1 MDKKSVRR
9 ASLTEQIQTLLIERI
24 TSGSLS
30 AGERLKELQLAKEFG
45 TSQSPVREA
54 IRNLQARGYIEH
66 KAHVGAVV
74 KTFSMKEIEDAF
86 EIREALEGHC
96 LSAAEKK
103 IERLT
108 DRLKEELN
116 TMQKALSESNVQAF
130 TEADNAFHRAIID
143 SCSNHQML
151 AIWDSLGIQLQI
163 IATLGETSIPLQK
176 IYDLHPP
183 LIDSLESY
191 NREDI
196 NRDLS
201 KHYSTLKDYWFRST
215 RNAY

>member
-1 MDKKSVRR
+1 MVKENVRR
-9 ASLTEQIQTLLIERI
+9 TSLTEQIQTILIEKI

-30 AGERLKELQLAKEFG
+30 AGERLKELQLAREFG

-54 IRNLQARGYIEH
+54 IRSLQALGYIEH

-74 KTFSMKEIEDAF
+74 KTFSLKEIEDAF
-86 EIREALEGHC
+86 QIREALEGHC
-96 LSAAEKK
+96 LSANENK
-103 IERLT
+103 IGRLT

-116 TMQKALSESNVQAF
+116 NMQSALSQSDVQAF
-130 TEADNAFHRAIID
+130 TEADNTFHRAIID
-143 SCSNHQML
+143 SSSNIQML

-163 IATLGETSIPLQK
+163 IQTLGETSMPLQK

-191 NREDI
+191 NQKEM
-196 NRDLS
+196 NRDLR
-201 KHYSTLKDYWFRST
+201 KHYSTLKDYWVRS
-215 RNAY
+215 NHAE